1 MTENTHSITSGQTSG
16 KPRNG
21 GTGQPAAAEGQR
33 PRRSGGRGGQAGQ
46 SGQGGQGGQTAGR
59 GQAARPQGG
68 QPANSGREAASAAPA
83 ASPGARRPEPQGAVR
98 RDATGT
104 VPVAPE
110 QNNAGTAGNGA
121 GRRTGRGRGRGR
133 AQQPAELAPK
143 IQVIPLGGLGEVG
156 KNMTVIRYENDMVVV
171 DAGLAFPE
179 EELLGID
186 IVIPDITF
194 LLENKDKVRGL
205 VLTHGHEDHIGG
217 VPYLLKQM
225 DIPVFGTPLTL
236 GLVEGK
242 LTEHGLVMPEG
253 SRAVKPGETIKVG
266 PFTVDFVRVNHSI
279 PDAVSLALHTP
290 AGTVVHTGD
299 FKFDHTPV
307 DGQPADFQKL
317 AELGNQGVL
326 VLLADSTNAERPGF
340 TPSERVVRAALDEVI
355 GKAEGRVLVATFAS
369 NVHRM
374 QQVIDASYKF
384 NRKVAVV
391 GRSMENTVEV
401 ARELGYLRIPEGT
414 LVEVEEMDRFPANQL
429 TLLTTGS
436 QGEPMSALTR
446 MSVSEHKRVEILPGD
461 TVLIAATPV
470 PGNEKMVSRTINNL
484 YKRGAKV
491 IHPPKMLVHVSGHA
505 SQEEQKLMLNLIRPR
520 YFVPVHG
527 EYRMLIHHAQLAED
541 TGVPRANILIGENG
555 TVFEFSRDSAAIV
568 SKVTAG
574 QTLVDGLGVGDVGN
588 IVLRDRKQL
597 SQDGILIVV
606 VALDKN
612 SGMVVSGPDVV
623 TRGFVYVR
631 ESEALMEEAK
641 VRVREALEDCED
653 RHITEWSTIKNNV
666 RDALGKFLYDRTR
679 RRPMILP
686 IIMEV

>member
-1 MTENTHSITSGQTSG
+1 M
-16 KPRNG
+16 
-21 GTGQPAAAEGQR
+21 
-33 PRRSGGRGGQAGQ
+33 
-46 SGQGGQGGQTAGR
+46 
-59 GQAARPQGG
+59 
-68 QPANSGREAASAAPA
+68 
-83 ASPGARRPEPQGAVR
+83 
-98 RDATGT
+98 
-104 VPVAPE
+104 
-110 QNNAGTAGNGA
+110 
-121 GRRTGRGRGRGR
+121 
-133 AQQPAELAPK
+133 
-143 IQVIPLGGLGEVG
+143 QVIPLGGLGEVG
-156 KNMTVIRYENDMVVV
+156 KNMTVIRYENDMIVV

-340 TPSERVVRAALDEVI
+340 TPSERVVGAALDEVI

-401 ARELGYLRIPEGT
+401 AHELGYLRIPEGT

-446 MSVSEHKRVEILPGD
+446 MSVSEHKRVEIIPGD

-491 IHPPKMLVHVSGHA
+491 IYPPKMLVHVSGHA
-505 SQEEQKLMLNLIRPR
+505 SQEEQKLMLNLIRPK

-527 EYRMLIHHAQLAED
+527 EYRMLIHHAQLAEA
-541 TGVPRANILIGENG
+541 TGVLRPNILIGENG

-641 VRVREALEDCED
+641 TRVREALEDCED

-666 RDALGKFLYDRTR
+666 RDALGKFLYDKTR